1 MEPLSRDMDKR
12 TNSTYLAALLTAL
25 FALLGLLAFAGTP
38 PANAQLVTISGKL
51 FAGTADLSD
60 ALLVVELE
68 EEQCLRSVLLHNG
81 RFEFKVPLGA
91 KARLIFLKP
100 GHLTKEV
107 LVDTRNAL
115 NTSRARKL
123 NKNVKFDVVLES
135 TEERKHQAYYGP
147 VGYIHFVNG
156 TGLMRVRHDERLVE
170 VAERE
175 EDR

>member
-1 MEPLSRDMDKR
+1 MEKR
-12 TNSTYLAALLTAL
+12 TNNTYLAALLTAL
-25 FALLGLLAFAGTP
+25 FALLGLLAFAGAP
-38 PANAQLVTISGKL
+38 PVNAQQVTISGKL
-51 FAGTADLSD
+51 FADHGDLTD

-91 KARLIFLKP
+91 KARLIFLKS

-175 EDR
+175 ED